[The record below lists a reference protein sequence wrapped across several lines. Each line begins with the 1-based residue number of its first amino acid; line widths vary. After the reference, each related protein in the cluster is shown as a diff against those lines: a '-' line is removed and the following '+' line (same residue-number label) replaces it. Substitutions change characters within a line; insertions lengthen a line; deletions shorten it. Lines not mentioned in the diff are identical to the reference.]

1 MFSFIKNLFTPKTI
15 YVLHSEL
22 SNPRVKREG
31 KIHENLAVLKILYWF
46 NGSMKA
52 RDINRVYP
60 SGDRRLNELFH
71 LGYVN
76 NIGTS
81 SFIYEINDKGI
92 EYINNNK

>member
-1 MFSFIKNLFTPKTI
+1 
-15 YVLHSEL
+15 
-22 SNPRVKREG
+22 
-31 KIHENLAVLKILYWF
+31 
-46 NGSMKA
+46 MKA